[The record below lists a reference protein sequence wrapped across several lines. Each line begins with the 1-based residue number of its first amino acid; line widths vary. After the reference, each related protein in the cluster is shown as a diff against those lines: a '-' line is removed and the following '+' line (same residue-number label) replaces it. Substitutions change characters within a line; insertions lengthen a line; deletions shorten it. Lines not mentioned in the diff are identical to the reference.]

1 MKRVWRTVLAKAN
14 TFTALV
20 ISLILSVSLGLS
32 SAALA
37 SDTSNFQITINPG
50 TLSIDIVDAGFVTV
64 ASPTVVFGA
73 LTFSFTCQTPG
84 ASGTFGT
91 TTEQIYVSNPD
102 AADNGWTASLA
113 ASATTDTWAS
123 AGTDFDFNDP
133 SGARAGC
140 GDGGDTDGFAGQM
153 TVDPSGG
160 TLAVGNC
167 SSCTTANI
175 TLGGST
181 AFSEGVTDSVTLLTA
196 AAASNDIGDW
206 TLQDVAVTQT
216 IPAEQP
222 AASDYNIDMVLS
234 VVAS

>member
-1 MKRVWRTVLAKAN
+1 MKRVWRNVLAKAN
-14 TFTALV
+14 TFNALV
-20 ISLILSVSLGLS
+20 VSLILTVSLG
-32 SAALA
+32 ATGVALA
-37 SDTSNFQITINPG
+37 ADTSNFQITINAG
-50 TLSIDIVDAGFVTV
+50 TLAIDIVDAGFVTV

-91 TTEQIYVSNPD
+91 ATQQIYVTNPD
-102 AADNGWTASLA
+102 AADNGWTASVA
-113 ASATTDTWAS
+113 ASATTDLWDS

-133 SGARAGC
+133 TTGGC
-140 GDGGDTDGFAGQM
+140 TDGGDADAFGGQM

-160 TLAVGNC
+160 TLAAGAC
-167 SSCTTANI
+167 ASCTTANI
-175 TLGGST
+175 TLGGSS
-181 AFSEGVTDSVTLLTA
+181 AFSEGVTDSITLLTA
-196 AAASNDIGDW
+196 AAASDDIGDF

>member
-14 TFTALV
+14 TAVAVALSLV
-20 ISLILSVSLGLS
+20 LTISMGVAGS
-32 SAALA
+32 ALA
-37 SDTSNFQITINPG
+37 ADTSNFQITINAG
-50 TLSIDIVDAGFVTV
+50 VLAIDIVDAGLTTV

-91 TTEQIYVSNPD
+91 ASEQIYVTNPD

-113 ASATTDTWAS
+113 ASATTDLWDS

-133 SGARAGC
+133 TGAPAGC
-140 GDGGDTDGFAGQM
+140 TDGGDADAFAGQM

-160 TLAVGNC
+160 TLDTGNC
-167 SSCTTANI
+167 SSCTTANL
-175 TLGGST
+175 TLGS
-181 AFSEGVTDSVTLLTA
+181 SDSYEEGVTDSITLITA
-196 AAASNDIGDW
+196 AAASDDIGDF
-206 TLQDVAVTQT
+206 TLQGVAVTQT

-222 AASDYNIDMVLS
+222 AASDYDIDMVLS